1 VLSDGQNRCAVRWS
15 ENSDVLRKD
24 RNECAK
30 MYGME
35 NEADG
40 VTPRRRPNMMWK
52 DRAVD
57 KDWISLHSNEEDAL
71 R

>member
-1 VLSDGQNRCAVRWS
+1 
-15 ENSDVLRKD
+15 
-24 RNECAK
+24 